1 MQEKE
6 WLSLV
11 AIHSDAWL
19 LTVAFYFGARFGF
32 DKADKYDYLQSLCL
46 FYLNSQDH
54 EHLGV
59 SYYDLRNKGDQI
71 KSRDLKGTR
80 LPPSSASLTS

>member
-32 DKADKYDYLQSLCL
+32 DKADKINQAIT
-46 FYLNSQDH
+46 
-54 EHLGV
+54 G
-59 SYYDLRNKGDQI
+59 
-71 KSRDLKGTR
+71 
-80 LPPSSASLTS
+80 LPSTCKPSCRATSSKVIMHSPTGR